1 MTREQRNLLL
11 EKLQDIEQLIRAQ
24 NLNLKEMLNFNEACR
39 FLDLSASYLYKLTS
53 RGDIPHYKPE
63 GKKIYFHRKE
73 LVEWMKRNR
82 ISSNNELINIAI
94 NKHCA

>member
-1 MTREQRNLLL
+1 MDRTDLLL

-73 LVEWMKRNR
+73 LIAWMKRNR

-94 NKHCA
+94 NKVLR